1 MNDKIQIAIKD
12 DGRGITPKK
21 IKEIVISKDI
31 LSAKE
36 VNNLP
41 DSKILQL
48 IFHEEFSSK
57 DEVTEFSGRGVGL
70 SAVMVEVKKLNGN
83 ILVAS
88 KEGQEHLL

>member
-1 MNDKIQIAIKD
+1 MYS
-12 DGRGITPKK
+12 RGA
-21 IKEIVISKDI
+21 V
-31 LSAKE
+31 
-36 VNNLP
+36 

-70 SAVMVEVKKLNGN
+70 SAVLVEVKKLNGN

-88 KEGQEHLL
+88 KEGAGTSFMISLPLKDN